1 MKKLYYLVYGKVFCK
16 DTIPDLTGELWKVI
30 PDSNGNYYCSNK
42 GRIKSYVGYDA
53 ILLKPSY
60 ETGYPRVYLWLADG
74 KRYDL
79 LVHKI
84 VATLFLG

>member
-1 MKKLYYLVYGKVFCK
+1 MFCK
-16 DTIPDLTGELWKVI
+16 DTIPDLSGELWKVI